1 MVVGKIKSAN
11 SVTIHLHAPVWRY
24 CLCFFPTRKQLCR
37 VPGLHSKGEK
47 EMTANKKKTT
57 GKSRKKSPRKTK
69 TATKKRVQ
77 KTAVSFATFLDD
89 HMIAGVTWA
98 KLEKLAVVEAD
109 RRRIT
114 SQRTVAALQAHARSR
129 GYQDQWTVKMDN
141 NKVKMTRSH
150 KEVNK

>member
-1 MVVGKIKSAN
+1 
-11 SVTIHLHAPVWRY
+11 
-24 CLCFFPTRKQLCR
+24 
-37 VPGLHSKGEK
+37 
-47 EMTANKKKTT
+47 MTANKKKTT

-150 KEVNK
+150 KEVRE